1 MVITSVYD
9 RCGNHY
15 CFPAGLLNPRS
26 AGVGRGL
33 TSELEPGE
41 DEIKRS
47 SPMWGK
53 VVQRHPCVRSTEIG
67 GWQEGNRGTSQE
79 TQGAPAE

>member
-26 AGVGRGL
+26 AGVGEGGFM
-33 TSELEPGE
+33 SEPEE
-41 DEIKRS
+41 DEINWC

-53 VVQRHPCVRSTEIG
+53 VVQRHPCLRST
-67 GWQEGNRGTSQE
+67 GTVGSRKAADEQ
-79 TQGAPAE
+79 AERDTRCPC